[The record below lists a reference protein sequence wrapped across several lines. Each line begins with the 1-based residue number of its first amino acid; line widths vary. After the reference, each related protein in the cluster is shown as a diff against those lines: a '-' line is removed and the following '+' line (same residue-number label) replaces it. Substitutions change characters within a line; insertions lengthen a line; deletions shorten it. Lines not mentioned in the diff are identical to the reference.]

1 MKFKIYRTSDRRLTT
16 DHKPCKSAVLVQFE
30 NKTTSRTRIRDDLGK
45 IIVQDTE
52 RISIKKYWIVY
63 IHSLD
68 DLLELRDEVGEELI
82 ISKSD
87 LEGFDGEIEIYDG
100 YRE

>member
-1 MKFKIYRTSDRRLTT
+1 MKFKIYRTSEPSLIDNR
-16 DHKPCKSAVLVQFE
+16 KPCESAVLVQFE

-45 IIVQDTE
+45 IIVQNNE
-52 RISIKKYWIVY
+52 RTSIEKYWVVY

-68 DLLELRDEVGEELI
+68 ELLELRDEVEEELI